1 MKSIKEIIRTLF
13 ALSLKFYPQEFK
25 ALFGAEMQ
33 VVFYQSIRERSA
45 ISALVFFLSE
55 LRDLPRSLI
64 NAYSSDA
71 RPGGIIHM
79 NQKTI
84 SRSTRWQALIGIL
97 PFIAFGLSMIIEE
110 LGDTYGFQGYYS
122 PFVLY
127 LLVLVGLLI
136 GWVRGFPLWSYSY
149 IGWAVTLAW
158 MNSFITI
165 DGVMY
170 GPLGWLLLGIVAVIA
185 LIWTRSLESIKKFF
199 EDIVKDWTRISLA
212 IFAFVALTNL
222 IYDENHHPYLLLF
235 IAASTLILSGA
246 VWLFLRSE
254 KLSGRF
260 FSLFFGFG
268 LAMIVG
274 QISYATWDYAAY
286 YGLPES
292 TTTWVREIRNIISFS
307 FFWVLILFWPA
318 AIGLIKWISRRST
331 S

>member
-1 MKSIKEIIRTLF
+1 MD
-13 ALSLKFYPQEFK
+13 QE
-25 ALFGAEMQ
+25 
-33 VVFYQSIRERSA
+33 
-45 ISALVFFLSE
+45 
-55 LRDLPRSLI
+55 
-64 NAYSSDA
+64 
-71 RPGGIIHM
+71 
-79 NQKTI
+79 TI

-97 PFIAFGLSMIIEE
+97 PFIAFGLSMLIEE
-110 LGDTYGFQGYYS
+110 MGNIYGFQGYYS
-122 PFVLY
+122 SFVIY
-127 LLVLVGLLI
+127 LFVLVGLLI

-170 GPLGWLLLGIVAVIA
+170 GLLGWLLLGIVAVIA

-199 EDIVKDWTRISLA
+199 EDIVRDWTRLSLA
-212 IFAFVALTNL
+212 IFAFGAFANL

-235 IAASTLILSGA
+235 IAASTLIVAGA
-246 VWLFLRSE
+246 VWFFLRSE

-260 FSLFFGFG
+260 LSLFFGFV
-268 LAMIVG
+268 LALIVG

-292 TTTWVREIRNIISFS
+292 TTTWVREVRNIIPFS
-307 FFWVLILFWPA
+307 FFWMLILFWPA
-318 AIGLIKWISRRST
+318 GIGLIKWISRRST